1 MLKELKTINER
12 LISIYKNSPN
22 DLKKQILIKEILQDS
37 NCFFNIDIAIAY
49 QILRD
54 LKFPEDKIKEVYLEL
69 IDSQNYHN

>member
-37 NCFFNIDIAIAY
+37 SCFFNIDIAIAY

-54 LKFPEDKIKEVYLEL
+54 LKVPEDKIKEVYLEL